1 MKGLLLKDY
10 YTLFKQMKIFILMIV
25 VFSCLPGYSSSSF
38 AIVYAAMLPITA
50 LAYDERSKWDS
61 LAVMMPYSSKDIVL
75 SKYLIGYAMITG
87 VFVLTAL
94 AQGALMLI
102 KDVPYETENIVA
114 LALTVCVAFVMQAVN
129 LPVMFKL
136 GVEKGR
142 IAFFLAIAVTVF
154 ATMSLGG
161 KLLEMISVINSN
173 LVFILLASFITT
185 LVFNIT
191 SIRVSTLIYQ
201 KKEF

>member
-102 KDVPYETENIVA
+102 KDVPYKTENIVA